1 MATSHVEIVMA
12 SHCNGA
18 HRLFGGKLMSWID
31 IVAAVE
37 ARRHAKASVTLK
49 AVDNLNFLSPVYM
62 DETVA
67 MEAELTWTGR
77 TSMEVKVSTFVEKLN
92 GDRDLVNIAY
102 LVFVAID
109 ENGSPLQVPVFVPEK
124 DEQIREMASA
134 QIRHDIRTG
143 RRKATADK

>member
-1 MATSHVEIVMA
+1 
-12 SHCNGA
+12 
-18 HRLFGGKLMSWID
+18 MSWID

-49 AVDNLNFLSPVYM
+49 AVDNLNFLSPVFM

-77 TSMEVKVSTFVEKLN
+77 TSMEIRVNTFVEKLN
-92 GDRDLVNIAY
+92 GERDLVNRAY

-109 ENGSPLQVPVFVPEK
+109 NEGTPVAVPSFIPVSA
-124 DEQIREMASA
+124 EQRAEIAAA
-134 QIRHDIRTG
+134 QIRHKIRTG
-143 RRKATADK
+143 K